1 LAQIEPGSAFGA
13 HGYDPAITKNMKGIF
28 YAIGPNIKAGKKV
41 KAFEN
46 IHIYPLIA
54 SILGLTTPAIDGD
67 LKVLK
72 SILVR

>member
-1 LAQIEPGSAFGA
+1 
-13 HGYDPAITKNMKGIF
+13 MRGIF

-67 LKVLK
+67 PKVLE
-72 SILVR
+72 SVLVR